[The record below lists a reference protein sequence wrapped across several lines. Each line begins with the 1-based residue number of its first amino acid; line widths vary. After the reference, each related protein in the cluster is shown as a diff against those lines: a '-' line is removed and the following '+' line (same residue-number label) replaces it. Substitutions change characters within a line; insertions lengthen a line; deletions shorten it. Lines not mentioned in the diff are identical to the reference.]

1 MSELQFSPVEVGDM
15 SEIPPDAPEGQWITS
30 QKVTVRSTQKDNL
43 PMLVIDFKLEEALTD
58 GNEAF
63 VGSKVTK
70 FLVVRGAADP
80 YVKMFRQDLADLCS
94 GLKIEV
100 PRFTTLRSASD
111 FDEFIAEVEGNR
123 GVAYTKHKADKK
135 TGEVRT
141 EITFRAPRGSV
152 TSIVSED
159 TAEEAAPKKRARR

>member
-15 SEIPPDAPEGQWITS
+15 SEIPPDAPEGQWVTS
-30 QKVTVRSTQKDNL
+30 QKVTVRKSAAGD
-43 PMLVIDFKLEEALTD
+43 PMLVIDFKLEEALTE
-58 GNEAF
+58 GNEEF

-70 FLVVRGAADP
+70 FLVVRGANHQ
-80 YVKMFRQDLADLCS
+80 YVKMYRQDLADLCA
-94 GLKIEV
+94 GLKIDV

-123 GVAYTKHKADKK
+123 GVAFTKHKKDKT